1 MKLRLNPLKS
11 ALLLALCLS
20 FSAGVFAQE
29 QSWTVNFKDTDIQE
43 VIKFMADATGRT
55 IIIDPKVRG
64 PVKVISTKPLN
75 SEELYS
81 LFLSVLD
88 VHGYTA
94 VDSGGVVRIVPNR
107 DARSLPVPS
116 ESETSTI
123 DDTYV
128 TQVIQLKNISA
139 AKVLPTLRPLV
150 PQHGHIAAYDA
161 SNALIITDTRANIVR
176 LNEIIA
182 KIDQAAV
189 IGTDL
194 IQLRYAQATDVV
206 SIITTLEKPDPNR
219 GTTSAPIVV
228 VADKRINGV
237 IISGDDLQRQRIK
250 LLIDRMDRPQAK
262 NSNMRVVYLKYARAE
277 EVSKVLTGM
286 VQNLTQNKPA
296 TEGAASTT
304 STGIQFDVDTN
315 AVLLT
320 ADSDTME
327 SLLTVIESLD
337 IRRAQVLVEAIIVEI
352 EENSGKELG
361 IEWMYRDSDYGFGGS
376 ARGNNSGGI
385 IGGLAGA
392 ALDDSDAG
400 LASLASGIGGITG
413 QVFGIGRLGER
424 TDFLGIL
431 KMLQS
436 NSKTNILSTPN
447 LLTTDNHEASI
458 SVGQEVPF
466 ETGSYTSTGG
476 GASNP
481 SSPFTTVER
490 RDVGV
495 QLTVTPHVN
504 DGDSVVLDIAQ
515 EVSSLSNVDSVDGV
529 VTNKRTIETQVLAE
543 NGQVVVLGGLIKDDV
558 QSSEQRVPI
567 LGSIPILGHAFRSQ
581 TSRVVKTN
589 LLVFIR
595 ATVVEDAQ
603 MMVGATAEKYSAI
616 RDIQIE
622 QRRKSGLLL
631 NSREIPV
638 LPEWIDESVLQQ
650 AREKRVQE
658 TQKLDQV
665 IDLRS
670 DLESSDTDSSGPNSS
685 TEE

>member
-376 ARGNNSGGI
+376 ARGSSGGGI

-392 ALDDSDAG
+392 ALDESDAG

-567 LGSIPILGHAFRSQ
+567 LGSIPVLGHLFRSQ
-581 TSRVVKTN
+581 SSRVVKTN

-638 LPEWIDESVLQQ
+638 LPEWIDESILQQ
-650 AREKRVQE
+650 AREKRAQE

-670 DLESSDTDSSGPNSS
+670 DTNSS